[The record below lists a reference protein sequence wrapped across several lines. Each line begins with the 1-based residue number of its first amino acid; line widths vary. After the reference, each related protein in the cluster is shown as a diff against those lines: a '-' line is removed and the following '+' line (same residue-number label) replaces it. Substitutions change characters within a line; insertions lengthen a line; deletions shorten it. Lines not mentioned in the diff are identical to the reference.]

1 MYMRDEV
8 ANEDDLMKTKKII
21 EDTLEVESVEDGG
34 AARIARVENANED
47 SCLFVRIQ
55 SWDELLRHEEF
66 REFEGKRVRVTIE
79 VIE

>member
-1 MYMRDEV
+1 
-8 ANEDDLMKTKKII
+8 MKKKIKKVI
-21 EDTLEVESVEDGG
+21 EDTFAVESVEDGG
-34 AARIARVENANED
+34 AARIANLSNDNED

-55 SWDELLRHEEF
+55 SWDELLRHDEF

>member
-1 MYMRDEV
+1 M
-8 ANEDDLMKTKKII
+8 KKII
-21 EDTLEVESVEDGG
+21 EDDFEIESVDDGG
-34 AARIARVENANED
+34 AARIANLSNQDED

-55 SWDELLRHEEF
+55 SWDELLRHDEF